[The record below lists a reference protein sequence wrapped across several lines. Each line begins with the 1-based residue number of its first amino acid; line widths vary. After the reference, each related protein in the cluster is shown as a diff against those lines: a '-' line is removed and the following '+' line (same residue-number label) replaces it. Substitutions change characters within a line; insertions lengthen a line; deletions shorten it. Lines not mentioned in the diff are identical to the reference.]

1 MGELRNHAT
10 RRSGSRVFRT
20 SLEARSEVEKKTALV
35 VTGVSGELAASMF
48 RVFVVQSS
56 DLMCHEELSSH
67 TGSGFG
73 AFNSCGVICDGK
85 SALFSA
91 V

>member
-1 MGELRNHAT
+1 
-10 RRSGSRVFRT
+10 
-20 SLEARSEVEKKTALV
+20 
-35 VTGVSGELAASMF
+35 
-48 RVFVVQSS
+48 
-56 DLMCHEELSSH
+56 MCHEELSSH